1 MTLFKGL
8 SDQGLEQAQDRL
20 GGFQPLNTDI
30 YLATIRAAYAGK
42 SAGGAVSITI
52 LADIGGREYRETV
65 YVTNKQGENFF
76 YNPQDKSKKVPLPGF
91 TVIND
96 ICLIAAEKPL
106 SQMDTEE
113 KVINVYDP
121 EQKKEMP
128 KPVQM
133 LVDLIGKTVALGIVR
148 QLENKTEKNN
158 EGTYVPVAE
167 TRESNFTE
175 KVFHPELKLTVVEA
189 TNGKDKPEFW
199 DSWLGNKKDQ
209 VRDKRTIKD
218 GQAGAK
224 GAPKA
229 APQTTSSAPA
239 GRPSLFGK
247 K

>member
-1 MTLFKGL
+1 MTMFKGL
-8 SDQGLEQAQDRL
+8 SDKGLEQAQDRL

-30 YLATIRAAYAGK
+30 YPAKIRAAYAGT
-42 SAGGAVSITI
+42 SSGGAVSITI
-52 LADIGGREYRETV
+52 LADAGGREYRETV
-65 YVTNKQGENFF
+65 YVTNKKGENFF

-106 SQMDTEE
+106 AQMDTEE

-121 EQKKEMP
+121 EQKKEVP

-148 QLENKTEKNN
+148 QLENKSEKS
-158 EGTYVPVAE
+158 GDGYVPTAE

-189 TNGKDKPEFW
+189 TNGKEKPEFW
-199 DSWLGNKKDQ
+199 DSWLERNKDQ

-218 GQAGAK
+218 GEAGHK

-229 APQTTSSAPA
+229 APAASSAAPA
-239 GRPSLFGK
+239 GRPNLFGK